1 MIELQKRRIKITSKS
16 DTENYWPIFEQL
28 EFEGY
33 VVPFKDDTEEIRT
46 KVRP

>member
-28 EFEGY
+28 EAEGY
-33 VVPFKDDTEEIRT
+33 VVHFQDDTGKIRL
-46 KVRP
+46 KDRD